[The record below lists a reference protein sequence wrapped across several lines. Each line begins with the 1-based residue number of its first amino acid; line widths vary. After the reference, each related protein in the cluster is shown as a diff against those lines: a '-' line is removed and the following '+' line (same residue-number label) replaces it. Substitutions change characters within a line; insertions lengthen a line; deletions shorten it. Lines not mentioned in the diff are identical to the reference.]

1 MWTNVQIN
9 QIVSKQDL
17 VKHSSDE
24 DGVGRRA
31 SVRCQ
36 EILMNGCGNIRH
48 VTALDPRFCFCFAFF
63 TEMD

>member
-17 VKHSSDE
+17 VKHSGDE
-24 DGVGRRA
+24 DGVGRRD

-48 VTALDPRFCFCFAFF
+48 VTASVFVLLFSRKWIRK
-63 TEMD
+63 